1 MPSGAMDGFPTCK
14 DSESHRQNKMNKPTF
29 SFFILWSDGF
39 GLGGCGG
46 LSQGLW
52 AWKLPFVGPK
62 NRIILF
68 FDRETG
74 LDFLN

>member
-1 MPSGAMDGFPTCK
+1 MLLFVFRMPSGTPDGFPICK

-46 LSQGLW
+46 LSQVLW
-52 AWKLPFVGPK
+52 AWKLPFVGPQ

-68 FDRETG
+68 F
-74 LDFLN
+74 